1 MKPPWICY
9 WDIIWISF
17 CIFLQIT
24 SGCRLLKNEISLSWP
39 TAWTPTRGDFCKITS
54 IKNHKRTKVNFFYY
68 RLKDV
73 VRKKLFKTVSS
84 FKKRSTCNLFVV
96 TLSVILHH
104 FDLYPELLLRANLNQ
119 IWNKASLGKT
129 IVNFYNKKTGFRFN
143 GK

>member
-24 SGCRLLKNEISLSWP
+24 SGCSKMKFHCLGLQHGPRREVTSAKLRLLKTTNEP
-39 TAWTPTRGDFCKITS
+39 KWT
-54 IKNHKRTKVNFFYY
+54 FFYY
-68 RLKDV
+68 RLEDV

-104 FDLYPELLLRANLNQ
+104 FDLYPELLLRANFNQ
-119 IWNKASLGKT
+119 IWNKASLGNT
-129 IVNFYNKKTGFRFN
+129 IVNFYNKKTGVRFN